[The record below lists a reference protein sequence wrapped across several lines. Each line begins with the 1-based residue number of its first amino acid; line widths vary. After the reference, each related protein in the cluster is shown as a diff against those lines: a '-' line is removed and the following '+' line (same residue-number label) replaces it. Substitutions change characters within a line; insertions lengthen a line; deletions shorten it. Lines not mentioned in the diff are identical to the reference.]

1 MDIKTYGIRPL
12 DRTRIISDYI
22 NDIRKYP
29 VLSEKEEDELIVR
42 IKNGDEE
49 AREKLIKYN
58 LKFVLSIAK
67 CYASDDKLSDLISE
81 GNMGLITAI
90 DYYDVNFENRFL
102 SYAVWYI
109 RRSIN
114 AYLTNYNFI
123 VKRTNNQKINT
134 KLHNVKNKYYCENGR
149 YPTEGEVLDIL
160 EKEYGVKIKCESDLY
175 EVKSESINETY
186 DDDASN
192 TYEFSKEYIE
202 KTANENNFIKK
213 ENTEY
218 NKFIIDNFLSVIKE
232 RDRKIIK
239 MYFGIGCEENKNY
252 KEIGEE
258 VGLTSERVRQIIE
271 NSLNKMRKANFLY
284 K

>member
-175 EVKSESINETY
+175 DVKSESINEIY

-202 KTANENNFIKK
+202 KTASENDFIKK
-213 ENTEY
+213 ENLEH
-218 NKFIIDNFLSVIKE
+218 NKYLINNFLSIIKE
-232 RDRKIIK
+232 RDREVVKR
-239 MYFGIGCEENKNY
+239 YYGIGYNSNKTF

-258 VGLTSERVRQIIE
+258 MNLSSERVRQIIE
-271 NSLNKMRKANFLY
+271 NSTKKMRKAICIY